1 MTIRRTRLSIA
12 IAAIA
17 AALVTA
23 ALMATAGSAQAPAGT
38 TLHLVSKSQKGVGFF
53 PSGRPHQGEHLGFG
67 DTITGDDSG
76 YDRAACTIV
85 GRSPVCTIQVQLS
98 KGTLSVQGI
107 APQRSNNTP
116 FAIVG
121 GTGAYD
127 GATGTALVTD
137 VNSNTT
143 NITIN
148 LK

>member
-1 MTIRRTRLSIA
+1 MTIRLTL
-12 IAAIA
+12 AALA
-17 AALVTA
+17 AALVIA
-23 ALMATAGSAQAPAGT
+23 ALVAATGSAQAPAGT
-38 TLHLVSKSQKGVGFF
+38 TLHLVAKSQKNVGFF

-67 DTITGDDSG
+67 DAITGDDTG

-85 GRSPVCTIQVQLS
+85 GRSLVCTIQVQLS

-116 FAIVG
+116 FAVIG

-127 GATGTALVTD
+127 GARGTALVTD
-137 VNSNTT
+137 VNSSTT
-143 NITIN
+143 NITVN

>member
-1 MTIRRTRLSIA
+1 
-12 IAAIA
+12 
-17 AALVTA
+17 
-23 ALMATAGSAQAPAGT
+23 
-38 TLHLVSKSQKGVGFF
+38 
-53 PSGRPHQGEHLGFG
+53 
-67 DTITGDDSG
+67 
-76 YDRAACTIV
+76 
-85 GRSPVCTIQVQLS
+85 VQLS

-127 GATGTALVTD
+127 GARGTALVTD

-143 NITIN
+143 NITAA